1 MSLCQ
6 YKNLFGEPRTGI
18 HSLRIPIIDVGFY
31 DVFFTIL
38 LGLFIAL
45 MSILF
50 FKTNIKHT
58 IIITQI
64 FVFALGIVVHRIFC
78 VRTTID
84 KLLFKE

>member
-18 HSLRIPIIDVGFY
+18 HSLRIPLIDVGFW

-38 LGLFIAL
+38 LGLFI
-45 MSILF
+45 SIFPILF
-50 FKTNIKHT
+50 FKTNIKNT
-58 IIITQI
+58 IIISQI
-64 FVFALGIVVHRIFC
+64 FVFLLGIGIHRLFC
-78 VRTTID
+78 VRTRVD

>member
-6 YKNLFGEPRTGI
+6 HKNLFGEPRTGI
-18 HSLRIPIIDVGFY
+18 HSLRIPLIDVGFW

-45 MSILF
+45 LSILL
-50 FKTNIKHT
+50 FKTNIKNT
-58 IIITQI
+58 IIISQI
-64 FVFALGIVVHRIFC
+64 FVFLLGIGIHRLFC
-78 VRTTID
+78 VRTRID

>member
-45 MSILF
+45 MSILL
-50 FKTNIKHT
+50 FKTNIKNT

-64 FVFALGIVVHRIFC
+64 FVFVLGIVVHRIFC
-78 VRTTID
+78 VRTTVD